1 MVTTLADGGAGALMR
16 NGDFIFRPATLADSE
31 RIASL
36 HTDSWRD
43 AYPGIL
49 PEDYLDGPIAQERAR
64 LWQARLASR
73 GADRRYV
80 LLVES
85 EEGLVG
91 FVCVLLDEEPGW
103 GACLDNL
110 HVLPKLKG
118 HGLGR
123 QLFSKAAE
131 WVMSKEPGW
140 PMHLWVFEENH
151 RARRFY
157 EALGG
162 EVVERRFKQTP
173 AGVKI
178 ASLCYVWRD
187 LSALAGTFS

>member
-1 MVTTLADGGAGALMR
+1 MNNR
-16 NGDFIFRPATLADSE
+16 NFTFRSATLADSQ

-43 AYPGIL
+43 AYRGIL
-49 PEDYLDGPIAQERAR
+49 PDAYLDGAMAEDRASF
-64 LWQARLASR
+64 WQVRLASSD
-73 GADRRYV
+73 ADRRYV
-80 LLVES
+80 LLTEG

-91 FVCVLLDEEPGW
+91 FVCTLLDEEPLW

-110 HVLPKLKG
+110 HVLPKFKG

-123 QLFSKAAE
+123 QLFSRAAQ

-140 PMHLWVFEENH
+140 LMHLWVFEANYS
-151 RARRFY
+151 ARRFY

-162 EVVERRFKQTP
+162 EVVEHLSKQTP
-173 AGVKI
+173 AGIKI
-178 ASLCYVWRD
+178 ASLRYVWRD
-187 LSALAGTFS
+187 LGALAGC

>member
-1 MVTTLADGGAGALMR
+1 LSNRDL
-16 NGDFIFRPATLADSE
+16 IFRPATLADSQ

-43 AYPGIL
+43 AYRGIL
-49 PEDYLDGPIAQERAR
+49 PDAYLDGPVAEERAN
-64 LWQARLASR
+64 LWQARLGSP
-73 GADRRYV
+73 GADRRHI
-80 LLVES
+80 LLVEG
-85 EEGLVG
+85 EGGLVG
-91 FVCVLLDEEPGW
+91 FVCVLLDEEPLW

-110 HVLPKLKG
+110 HVLPRFKR

-123 QLFSKAAE
+123 QLFSRAAQ

-140 PMHLWVFEENH
+140 PMHLWVFEAND

-162 EVVERRFKQTP
+162 DVVEHRFKQAP

-178 ASLCYVWRD
+178 ASLRYVWRD
-187 LSALAGTFS
+187 LESKNLGC